1 MYILLIFEYLYLM
14 QYYLEGTKGQ
24 CGEFCWETNIM
35 QGIGGCNVSDSEVV
49 KQMVQSRATIS
60 VQFM

>member
-1 MYILLIFEYLYLM
+1 M

-60 VQFM
+60 VHFM